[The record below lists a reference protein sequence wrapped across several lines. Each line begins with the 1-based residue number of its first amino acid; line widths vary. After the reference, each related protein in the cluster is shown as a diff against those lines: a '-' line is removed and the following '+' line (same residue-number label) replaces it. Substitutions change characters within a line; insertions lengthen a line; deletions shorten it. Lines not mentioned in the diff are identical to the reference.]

1 MPITP
6 LDIQTSITG
15 SQSVSEARGKEQAT
29 ENIRQQNP
37 HGEIKDM
44 EKKAIEEVNKYD
56 PDQAI
61 NPDEEKEK
69 EEQEKK
75 KRAQEEE
82 EEMKKKKESKPVSD
96 GVRGLKLDF
105 KA

>member
-29 ENIRQQNP
+29 ENIRSQNP
-37 HGEIKDM
+37 HGEIKEM
-44 EKKAIEEVNKYD
+44 EKKNLEEVNKYD
-56 PDQAI
+56 KDQGI
-61 NPDEEKEK
+61 NPDEQKEK
-69 EEQEKK
+69 EEQEKR
-75 KRAQEEE
+75 KRAKQQEEE
-82 EEMKKKKESKPVSD
+82 KAKHAKPISD
-96 GVRGLKLDF
+96 GIRGLKLDF